1 MFYFKFFLVLLES
14 SEVEKWVQNFKFVLK
29 LKVDDNETMPNFAQT
44 CSNLK
49 YIVVSSEFLL
59 KIIQRPRF
67 GGGSAKSELGI
78 YEGKKKLN
86 VRETMT

>member
-49 YIVVSSEFLL
+49 YIVVSSEF
-59 KIIQRPRF
+59 F
-67 GGGSAKSELGI
+67 VENYSETSVGGTQNLSWGYIRGRRS
-78 YEGKKKLN
+78 
-86 VRETMT
+86 